1 MNILLKFPGFKIK
14 AFTVSY
20 DDGSTHDIRMVET
33 FAAHGIKGTL
43 NVNSA
48 GLGKNPGKLTPEGLV
63 ELIDKSGFE
72 IAVHGYNHLSLAQVD
87 IGSGAYDVVKDREA
101 LEGIFGRVIK
111 GMAYANGSYND
122 EVVTMLASC
131 GIEYSRTTISTE
143 KFDMPTDWLRLPATC
158 HHNNQRIFELID
170 QFVSIPEDEGYFW
183 RNRPRL
189 FYLWGHSHEFARDNN
204 WERLD
209 EICERIGGRDD
220 IWYATTGE
228 IYEYQKAYKSLR
240 FSADG
245 TIAHNPTA
253 IDVYLCADGKMVV
266 IPAGKTVGLV

>member
-1 MNILLKFPGFKIK
+1 MKFPGFKKK

-20 DDGSTHDIRMVET
+20 DDGSIHDKRMVGT
-33 FAAHGIKGTL
+33 FMAHGIKGTL
-43 NVNSA
+43 NINSA
-48 GLGKNPGKLTPEGLV
+48 GIGKNESKLTPEALV
-63 ELIDKSGFE
+63 ELIEGSGFE

-87 IGSGAYDVVKDREA
+87 IGSGAYDVVKDREV
-101 LEGIFGRVIK
+101 LEGLFGRVIK

-131 GIEYSRTTISTE
+131 GIEYSRTTVSTE

-158 HHNNQRIFELID
+158 HHKNSRIFELID
-170 QFVSIPEDEGYFW
+170 QFLTIPEDEGYFW

-209 EICERIGGRDD
+209 EICEKIGGKEN
-220 IWYATTGE
+220 IWYATNGE

-245 TIAHNPTA
+245 NIVHNPTA
-253 IDVYLCADGKMVV
+253 TDVFVNAAGSDLL
-266 IPAGKTVGLV
+266 IPSGKTVKIQ